1 MLGVTVAEFDVRILH
16 GLVVKKAGTAES
28 VAALFDRDVAEV
40 EPALREQVTAG
51 RAIEAKGTFM
61 VTPAGRTWLDQ
72 EYPTTFA
79 EYRADPDVAEAAERF
94 ERVNKELLALLTD
107 WQSMPARGERV
118 PNDHSDP
125 EYDRAVLDKLGDIQ
139 DRAVKVLDRL
149 ARREPRLSVY
159 AARLEA
165 AYDKALAGQV
175 DFVSGVRVDSYHIAW
190 HELHEDLLR
199 MLGRTR
205 QE

>member
-1 MLGVTVAEFDVRILH
+1 MAEADLRVLH

-28 VAALFDRDVAEV
+28 VAALLDRDVDEVKALLSAEV
-40 EPALREQVTAG
+40 VAG

-61 VTPAGRTWLDQ
+61 VNPAGRAWLDQ
-72 EYPTTFA
+72 EYGTTFA
-79 EYRADPDVAEAAERF
+79 DYRADLDVVEAADRF
-94 ERVNKELLALLTD
+94 ERINKELLTLLTD

-125 EYDRAVLDKLGDIQ
+125 GYDRAVVDRLGDVQ
-139 DRAVKVLDRL
+139 DRADKVLTRL
-149 ARREPRLSVY
+149 ARLEPRLAVY
-159 AARLEA
+159 AERLEL
-165 AYDKALAGQV
+165 AYDKVLAGQT
-175 DFVSGVRVDSYHIAW
+175 DYVSGVRVDSYHIAW